1 MKKVFIAALL
11 LLVSTSGFA
20 RQPKFDRGLGDA
32 SNTFVPKG
40 TLALGA
46 SMAYHHASVGE
57 GDNGYEFLGL
67 LTGVKGQMT
76 TLNFSPA
83 AFYFIAPNTAIG
95 VRFGYDSKIFDIDRA
110 SLSLGESLNMDLS
123 NHYAQSLGYAGTL
136 AMRNYVPLF
145 GSKIF
150 AMYSEVRVGGT
161 KTQSKAYSMDGN
173 EKNGTFSDGY
183 SVVFGVY
190 PGLTA
195 FVTNDLAI
203 EVGVSMFECT
213 YSYTKQTKNQ
223 SFTSSMSSQGTTF
236 KPNILGVQFSVMYY
250 IQVKR

>member
-11 LLVSTSGFA
+11 LLVSASGFA

-32 SNTFVPKG
+32 SNTFVPKA

-123 NHYAQSLGYAGTL
+123 NHYAQSLGYVGTL

-161 KTQSKAYSMDGN
+161 KTQSK
-173 EKNGTFSDGY
+173 
-183 SVVFGVY
+183 
-190 PGLTA
+190 
-195 FVTNDLAI
+195 
-203 EVGVSMFECT
+203 T
-213 YSYTKQTKNQ
+213 YSWA
-223 SFTSSMSSQGTTF
+223 
-236 KPNILGVQFSVMYY
+236 
-250 IQVKR
+250 